1 MEAFLKRRFIYA
13 GNMLILSDRGITNI
27 TTHLK
32 QDRLKY
38 RKYKV
43 FKNMKHIQESII
55 GRKSSKIAISISDLR
70 YGDIVKLRNPYIF
83 GIINK
88 SEDRI
93 ICYLNEKATC
103 VFIFLDY
110 YSDLTYIK
118 NKDYDVMEVW
128 RDPSHKLVRE
138 LDKISRYDDLYLKFI
153 SDLKNKISEYNM
165 VLRYE
170 RQ

>member
-1 MEAFLKRRFIYA
+1 
-13 GNMLILSDRGITNI
+13 
-27 TTHLK
+27 
-32 QDRLKY
+32 
-38 RKYKV
+38 
-43 FKNMKHIQESII
+43 MKHIHESII
-55 GRKSSKIAISISDLR
+55 GRKSLKIAISMSDLR
-70 YGDIVKLRNPYIF
+70 YGDIVKLRNPYIV

-93 ICYLNEKATC
+93 VWSSCYLYGEILVCKL
-103 VFIFLDY
+103 LDY
-110 YSDLTYIK
+110 YQDLTHIK

-138 LDKISRYDDLYLKFI
+138 LDQISRYDNLYLKFI
-153 SDLKNKISEYNM
+153 SDLKNKIPEYNM